1 MTESQIEEHLVAY
14 AQSKG
19 CMVEKLVM
27 LGKRGWPDRT
37 IIGPYGNVG
46 FVEVKRPGGRL
57 SAQQIKVME
66 ALNLRGAF
74 AYAADSVEE
83 VEQIVD
89 AICRAGRVRKY
100 GGVL

>member
-1 MTESQIEEHLVAY
+1 MTESQIENHLVEY

-37 IIGPYGNVG
+37 IIGPRGTVG
-46 FVEVKRPGGRL
+46 FIEVKRPGGRL
-57 SAQQIKVME
+57 SAQQIKVMQE
-66 ALNLRGAF
+66 LTLRGAF
-74 AYAADSVEE
+74 ACTLDSVKEA
-83 VEQIVD
+83 EQIVD

-100 GGVL
+100 GGV